1 MNTIPCLLL
10 FFFFASEA
18 GKVCKFLRSA
28 VDKSPSA
35 QYAVELAA
43 SGIEDGTRSQLTAA
57 SRLALLKECN
67 TCWDALKWRE
77 TRDLPPLG
85 LDTIWEF
92 CGGVFARSGLPGALR
107 LHQLPS
113 QYRNIQATSWRIPLY
128 RIFASFSKTKQK
140 LPHLEPPLD
149 AEESSKI
156 KQKCARIKQNQA
168 KAPHLDLPLDGARI
182 KQNQAK
188 SEQGFDLGHKD
199 KEYNSQDYDSKKSR
213 KQAKDKDK
221 DDYQVKDKKCDS
233 QDYDK
238 EVKDKKCDI
247 IR

>member
-57 SRLALLKECN
+57 SRLALLKERN

-92 CGGVFARSGLPGALR
+92 CGGVFAQSGLPGALR
-107 LHQLPS
+107 LHRLPS
-113 QYRNIQATSWRIPLY
+113 QYRNIQATSWRIPLLSNTHD
-128 RIFASFSKTKQK
+128 FVMDPAQ
-140 LPHLEPPLD
+140 
-149 AEESSKI
+149 
-156 KQKCARIKQNQA
+156 
-168 KAPHLDLPLDGARI
+168 DLLV
-182 KQNQAK
+182 
-188 SEQGFDLGHKD
+188 LV
-199 KEYNSQDYDSKKSR
+199 KKPILMYAHFLSHVL
-213 KQAKDKDK
+213 
-221 DDYQVKDKKCDS
+221 QV
-233 QDYDK
+233 
-238 EVKDKKCDI
+238 
-247 IR
+247 